1 MTTNAQIAGIYPQII
16 HRNPNQTG
24 NGKDN
29 LGMGYTQ
36 HGEQFMLKT
45 GGTVGVAEFVGA
57 RVADACGIPA
67 CQPTVVTIEDLNG
80 ARNVFGSRI
89 ESGRIEFNQTDVA
102 SWRTIMGACANPQV
116 FSAMLAVD
124 LVLGNDDRHWNNWIV
139 QEVKDLT
146 GTPRTRLRTLDFSR
160 SWPVRHPAQHP
171 LHHRDPN
178 TWTSTK
184 DWGLLGIQFD
194 LPVFYE
200 TCSRIGRLNA
210 AWLYSAAMQPITGV
224 FVSASEA
231 STFCQW
237 WDRCLQD
244 QVILT
249 IQAMETGAR
258 P

>member
-1 MTTNAQIAGIYPQII
+1 MLTTAHIAGIYPQIV
-16 HRNPNQTG
+16 HRDPNQTG

-36 HGEQFMLKT
+36 HGEQFMLKN
-45 GGTVGVAEFVGA
+45 GSTVGVAEFVGA
-57 RVADACGIPA
+57 RVSDACGIPA

-80 ARNVFGSRI
+80 PRQIFGSRI
-89 ESGRIEFNQTDVA
+89 ESGRVEFNQTDVA
-102 SWRTIMGACANPQV
+102 AWKKIMGTCANPKV

-139 QEVKDLT
+139 QEVKDHN
-146 GTPRTRLRTLDFSR
+146 GTPRARLRALDFSR

-171 LHHRDPN
+171 LYHQDRN
-178 TWTSTK
+178 TWDSTK
-184 DWGLLGIQFD
+184 DWGLLGIDFD

-200 TCSRIGRLNA
+200 TCATIGGLNA
-210 AWLYSAAMQPITGV
+210 NWLHSAVMLPITGV
-224 FVSASEA
+224 FVSPTEA
-231 STFCQW
+231 STFCDW
-237 WDRCLQD
+237 WDKSLRD

-249 IQAMETGAR
+249 IQAMETGVW